1 MSFWQRR
8 YPSRRSSPRA
18 AYFPVVESEAP
29 NRIGCS
35 AGAGAAIPV
44 TTATTASHR
53 TSRDILM
60 VQPPLRAALRAR
72 TADARFPPRTCC
84 AGKADA
90 RTAFL
95 TYAFSDRL
103 LGAGAQESLRCG
115 GELLDRGL
123 EDRIALGS
131 ADHPHDLH
139 LRVVRGGQPQEEG
152 GRSSHPGLLPLDQRC
167 PDLRRVFSAREALL
181 EFPRVQPERLGM
193 LG

>member
-53 TSRDILM
+53 VSRDILM
-60 VQPPLRAALRAR
+60 VQPPLRASLRAR
-72 TADARFPPRTCC
+72 RVGSRFGPYQEQIVVYVDDRLLGNSEGGSAPLPNLPPRTGC
-84 AGKADA
+84 AGKAGA

-95 TYAFSDRL
+95 TYAFSDSLLGNSEGGSAPLPNLPPRTGCAGKAGARTGTSTGRGISRAHLAFYSDRL
-103 LGAGAQESLRCG
+103 LAWVM
-115 GELLDRGL
+115 
-123 EDRIALGS
+123 
-131 ADHPHDLH
+131 H
-139 LRVVRGGQPQEEG
+139 
-152 GRSSHPGLLPLDQRC
+152 GR
-167 PDLRRVFSAREALL
+167 
-181 EFPRVQPERLGM
+181 
-193 LG
+193 